1 MISVELIYDD
11 NCPFVPGAREHLKS
25 ALAQCGQEETWREWE
40 RGDPKSPDYADGYG
54 SPTIL
59 IDGRDVGGESAGG
72 GGKCCRMY
80 SDRNG
85 KISGIPSVEAIVSA
99 LSRVKSA
106 GRALEK
112 ARPGG
117 KRRWWGNMGVLPVIG
132 TVFLP
137 GISCPACWP
146 AYAALLSSFGLGFV
160 NYTRYLLPLTV
171 LGLFLALASLW
182 MPVRRGAGVGPLVL
196 GSAAAVA
203 IIAGRFVFYWQPATF
218 AGVALL
224 VAASIWNLKSQKSL
238 GVACPKCVPAPNAA
252 KTTGTQEF
260 PKGDHHE
267 R

>member
-1 MISVELIYDD
+1 MMSIELIYDD
-11 NCPFVPGAREHLKS
+11 NCPFVGGARAHLRS
-25 ALAQCGQEETWREWE
+25 ALAQCGREGTWREWE
-40 RGDPKSPDYADGYG
+40 RSDPKSPDYVDGYG

-85 KISGIPSVEAIVSA
+85 KISGVPSVEAIASMLLKA
-99 LSRVKSA
+99 KSDGRLS
-106 GRALEK
+106 EK
-112 ARPGG
+112 AGSRD
-117 KRRWWGNMGVLPVIG
+117 KSRWWGNFGVLPVIG

-146 AYAALLSSFGLGFV
+146 AYAGLLSALGLGFV
-160 NYTRYLLPLTV
+160 NYTRYLLPLTL

-182 MPVRRGAGVGPLVL
+182 VRVRRGSGIGPLVL

-203 IIAGRFVFYWQPATF
+203 IIAGRFVFTWQPATF

-224 VAASIWNLKSQKSL
+224 IAASIWNLRSRKNV
-238 GVACPKCVPAPNAA
+238 GVTCPKCVPTPNAA
-252 KTTGTQEF
+252 PATGTQTI
-260 PKGDHHE
+260 PKGDQS
-267 R
+267 